1 MKKLFYIGLLAGL
14 TSCGPRMYSYK
25 FSMKESKQTKKL
37 YYEND
42 TMSVSFNFYPKGVKM
57 DVVNKSDSAIRI
69 FWDEIKMVEN
79 DIEKKVVH
87 VRKHN
92 GRLKVVQPPSLI
104 APKGK
109 VSDLMVYEYNIAYS
123 RKFGNEIMTIKD
135 MYPGQGRNSERKFI
149 EKLVGTRVT
158 LYLPLDINRA
168 SHQRTFNFLLED
180 IQSSRMVGA
189 GEFLLLP
196 LYMLGGL

>member
-1 MKKLFYIGLLAGL
+1 
-14 TSCGPRMYSYK
+14 
-25 FSMKESKQTKKL
+25 
-37 YYEND
+37 
-42 TMSVSFNFYPKGVKM
+42 MSVSFNFYPKGVKM

-87 VRKHN
+87 VRKHK
-92 GRLKVVQPPSLI
+92 GQLKVVQPPSLI

-109 VSDLMVYEYNIAYS
+109 VSDLIVYEYNIAYS

-158 LYLPLDINRA
+158 LYLPLDMNRA
-168 SHQRTFNFLLED
+168 SHQRTFTFLLED
-180 IQSSRMVGA
+180 IQSSRMEGA

-196 LYMLGGL
+196 LYIRGGL